1 MFSIRV
7 TKTNSNARAVQ
18 VVSYAQRKVHVHKH
32 IGSAHSDADLK
43 TLHSLAREWI
53 LAESDKGS
61 LFSENR
67 TVQLFNPQTCT
78 VEKSQHRYCYEFLT
92 ALISRLEFSQ
102 FLPVIMHDL
111 VVMRIIEPASKLRS
125 IELLDRYFSIHHT
138 RQTYYD
144 HIPIFLATRDAIEAQ
159 AIALAKHYYAFDFSL
174 IFYDVTTLYYESF
187 TPDELRKPGFSKDGK
202 SNQPQLVI
210 GLVVTKEGFPVS
222 YDIFPGNTFEGHT
235 MIPIILALMKRHGI
249 KHATIVADAAM
260 ISDSNIT
267 ALKEAK
273 LSYIVGARL
282 GNISNELFSTITEKT
297 KQEHG
302 RCFRTPTDKGDLI
315 VEYSSDRYRKD
326 AHELDKQIKK
336 AQTHI
341 ETPSRMKRAK
351 FVRQTANQEFVLN
364 EELIVKTHALLGLKG
379 YYTNIPKTTPMGQI
393 VLHYKTLWQI
403 EKSFHMAKSDLQT
416 RPIFSFTKY
425 PIHAHILLCFLALIL
440 GKHLEL
446 QLDISLRRIMD
457 ELMELVDVSILDRST
472 SSRHI
477 IKAEVP
483 EVVKNW
489 LKKLDL
495 SY

>member
-7 TKTNSNARAVQ
+7 TKTNSGARAIQ
-18 VVSYAQRKVHVHKH
+18 VVSYAKRKVRVHKH
-32 IGSAHSDADLK
+32 LGSAHSDADLK

-67 TVQLFNPQTCT
+67 TVQLFNPHTCT
-78 VEKSQHRYCYEFLT
+78 VEKSQHRYCYEFIS
-92 ALISRLEFSQ
+92 ALISRYEFSQ
-102 FLPVIMHDL
+102 FLPAIMHDL

-138 RQTYYD
+138 RQTYYN
-144 HIPIFLATRDAIEAQ
+144 HIPVFLATRDAIEAQ
-159 AIALAKHYYAFDFSL
+159 AIALAKRSYAFDFSL
-174 IFYDVTTLYYESF
+174 VFYDVTTLYYESF
-187 TPDELRKPGFSKDGK
+187 TPDEFRKPGFSKDGK
-202 SNQPQLVI
+202 NNQPQLVI

-235 MIPIILALMKRHGI
+235 MIPVILALMKRHNV

-267 ALKEAK
+267 ALNKAK

-282 GNISNELFSTITEKT
+282 GNISNELFSTITENAKRV
-297 KQEHG
+297 HG
-302 RCFRTPTDKGDLI
+302 CCFRIPTDKGDLI
-315 VEYSSDRYRKD
+315 VEYSSERYRKD
-326 AHELDKQIKK
+326 KHELEKQIKK
-336 AQTHI
+336 AKTHI

-351 FVRQTANQEFVLN
+351 FVRQGANQEFILN
-364 EELIVKTHALLGLKG
+364 DALIAKTRTLLGFKG
-379 YYTNIPKTTPMGQI
+379 YYTDIPETTPMSQI

-403 EKSFHMAKSDLQT
+403 EKSFRMAKSDLQT

-446 QLDISLRRIMD
+446 QLGISLRLILD
-457 ELMELVDVSILDRST
+457 ELMELVDVSIFDHST
-472 SSRHI
+472 SSRHV
-477 IKAEVP
+477 IKTAVP
-483 EVVKNW
+483 EVVQNW